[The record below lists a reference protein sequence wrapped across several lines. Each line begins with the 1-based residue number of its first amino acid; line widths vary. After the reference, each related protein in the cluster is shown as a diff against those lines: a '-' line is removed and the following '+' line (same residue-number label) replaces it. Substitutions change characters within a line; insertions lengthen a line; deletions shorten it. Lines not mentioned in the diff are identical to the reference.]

1 MHVFSAHEVQQLITL
16 LRDTARAEIL
26 PRFRNLEEGS
36 IHTKAHA
43 FDLVTLADTEAEKAI
58 TAALNAAY
66 PDALVVGEEAVAADA
81 TIRADLPDAPRAF
94 LVDPV
99 DGTWNFAR
107 GLATF
112 GTILAATHFGKPIL
126 GLIYD
131 PIGDDVIWAS
141 HEGETLFQNAH
152 DAQHTL
158 STAAPK
164 PLDQLA
170 GYIHLKLLPQA
181 KQPAVAALFPEIG
194 QPGALRCSA
203 HEYRLLAQGH
213 VDFVLSGTMTPW
225 DHAAGVLMCQ
235 NAGGVA
241 RMLDG
246 SDYSANLPEGILL
259 VTSCEEVWR
268 ELHAKFAPI
277 LLG

>member
-1 MHVFSAHEVQQLITL
+1 MHVFSAHEVQHLISVM
-16 LRDTARAEIL
+16 RATARAEIL
-26 PRFRNLEEGS
+26 PRFRNLDEGS

-43 FDLVTLADTEAEKAI
+43 FDLVTLADTEAETAI

-81 TIRADLPDAPRAF
+81 TIRDELPDAPLAF

-107 GLATF
+107 GLSTF
-112 GTILAATHFGKPIL
+112 GTILAATHFGTPIL

-131 PIGDDVIWAS
+131 PIGDDVIWAGF
-141 HEGETLFQNAH
+141 EGETLFQNAQ
-152 DAQHTL
+152 DVQHAL
-158 STAAPK
+158 KTAPAK
-164 PLDQLA
+164 PLNELA
-170 GYIHLKLLPQA
+170 GYIHLKLLPQD
-181 KQPAVAALFPEIG
+181 KQPAVAAVFPEIG
-194 QPGALRCSA
+194 QPGSLRCSA

-213 VDFVLSGTMTPW
+213 VDFILSGTMTPW

-235 NAGGVA
+235 RAGGVA

-246 SDYSANLPEGILL
+246 ADYSASLPEGMLL
-259 VTSCEEVWR
+259 VASCEEVWR
-268 ELHAKFAPI
+268 DLHAKFAPI